1 MTESKPAAAPRALDF
16 AALATALAM
25 FRIDC
30 RRYPTTDEGLHVLL
44 IPPTESDVGQ
54 RWQGPY
60 VGDAGLL
67 RDLWGHDLQY
77 VCPGSHNP
85 FSYDLSSA
93 GPDGLHGSPDD
104 ICNWR
109 GRAAAIDRPAAC

>member
-1 MTESKPAAAPRALDF
+1 MTENKAVAGAPALHF

-30 RRYPTTDEGLHVLL
+30 RRYPTTDEGLQALL
-44 IPPTESDVGQ
+44 TLPTESDVSE

-77 VCPGSHNP
+77 ICPGAHNP

-104 ICNWR
+104 VCNWR
-109 GRAAAIDRPAAC
+109 TRAAVIAQRAC

>member
-1 MTESKPAAAPRALDF
+1 MTESNTAAGSPALDF

-30 RRYPTTDEGLHVLL
+30 RRYPTTDEGLRALL
-44 IPPTESDVGQ
+44 IPPAQSDVNE

-60 VGDAGLL
+60 IGDAGLL
-67 RDLWGHDLQY
+67 QDSWGHDLQY

-93 GPDGLHGSPDD
+93 GPDGAHGSPDD

-109 GRAAAIDRPAAC
+109 NRLPTIVPPPRC